1 VPKKKRLLLVQ
12 PTRHQPKTAFSR
24 LPPLH
29 RADPAQGPIWRV
41 RQAVQDVCYLR
52 IPAVHRINLKGQL
65 WARQYALRERRLAGT
80 RATHTARRCRCLRN
94 GLVAGLW
101 KPMSKAAKTA

>member
-29 RADPAQGPIWRV
+29 RADLEGPLRV
-41 RQAVQDVCYLR
+41 RFGAFARLCRMTAICAIRPKTRVDVQRTLQTAGRRQRLDNDN
-52 IPAVHRINLKGQL
+52 PASGSVRDNGINPRPA
-65 WARQYALRERRLAGT
+65 ARFVEDA
-80 RATHTARRCRCLRN
+80 N
-94 GLVAGLW
+94 G
-101 KPMSKAAKTA
+101 

>member
-29 RADPAQGPIWRV
+29 RADLEGPLRV
-41 RQAVQDVCYLR
+41 RFGAFARLCRMSAICAEGTSRIEVDRSLR
-52 IPAVHRINLKGQL
+52 IAAGKSQL
-65 WARQYALRERRLAGT
+65 G
-80 RATHTARRCRCLRN
+80 
-94 GLVAGLW
+94 G
-101 KPMSKAAKTA
+101 